1 MQRRRDDLPE
11 GHCGIFTR
19 CVENVETREDRKG
32 RKGAKKKK
40 KKGRGNRCAVSSRWQ
55 IYKKPC
61 QTWAINPK
69 GGKIGAIDRKTIFR
83 EEERIGGEEGCDNS

>member
-11 GHCGIFTR
+11 GRCGIFTR

-32 RKGAKKKK
+32 RKGAKKGGENSALFRADGK
-40 KKGRGNRCAVSSRWQ
+40 
-55 IYKKPC
+55 ITKKPC

-69 GGKIGAIDRKTIFR
+69 GGKNWSEDRKTIFR
-83 EEERIGGEEGCDNS
+83 EEDRGKNWR